1 MNNIRLA
8 ASLCSVYYAQPYVF
22 QIIEKNLYDMAH
34 FRGNLLF
41 PGWFQVMTVVS
52 WPVSDN
58 FWIVS
63 DCLDGF
69 RFLRSFQVLVNT
81 ETFLYKKS
89 VG

>member
-69 RFLRSFQVLVNT
+69 RFFEVVPSFSKHRNV
-81 ETFLYKKS
+81 FI
-89 VG
+89 